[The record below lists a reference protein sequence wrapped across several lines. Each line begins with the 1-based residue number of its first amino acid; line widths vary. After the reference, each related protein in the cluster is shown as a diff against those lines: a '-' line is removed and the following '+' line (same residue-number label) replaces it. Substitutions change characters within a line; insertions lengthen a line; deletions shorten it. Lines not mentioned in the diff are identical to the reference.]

1 MIFPYKH
8 NRMIINDVKVLILLF
23 PIWWILGVEQFI
35 WFFYLLIIF
44 IKMLIFKKGEFR
56 LSNIHLIFFVFLCSV
71 LLSIVNIDLPVRYIT
86 FFKNFCSFGSAWL
99 CLVIVHNSLYD
110 WNELL
115 KLLRTLIGVILFS
128 AVVGVVNF
136 FFSSTRIEITSMISF
151 FLPDSLLSTSF
162 GSILAVRNFGAMDNF
177 ILIGQ
182 YFRVNSL
189 FLFATMF
196 ASVLALSFPFLI
208 FLKKISKGF
217 WSNFFCNFAILIT
230 ILALVFTTGRV
241 AIFALIIGFLYFRF
255 FIRPDKIIK
264 IIYLGAFACVSLAII
279 VFFMQDSLFIDFVNL
294 ILNSRGEGSKMTR
307 IQIYINSLESL
318 KEHFIIGWGTQR
330 DVSGMHYPLGSHSF
344 YLGILYKYGILG
356 FSSFLCFLVLVW
368 KKIKVI
374 KMKNLN
380 DEILILLNYGRVMM
394 FVLLINGI
402 TDEFDLDSTV
412 MFFLALFI
420 AILLK
425 ASDLYKKNIYDT

>member
-8 NRMIINDVKVLILLF
+8 NRMIINDVRVLILLF
-23 PIWWILGVEQFI
+23 PFWWILGLEQFI
-35 WFFYLLIIF
+35 WFFALLIIF
-44 IKMLIFKKGEFR
+44 IKMVIFKKGEFR
-56 LSNIHLIFFVFLCSV
+56 LSNIHLIFLTFLFSV
-71 LLSIVNIDLPVRYIT
+71 LLSIVNIDLPIRYIT
-86 FFKNFCSFGSAWL
+86 FFKNFCSFGSVWL
-99 CLVIVHNSLYD
+99 SLVIVHNSLYD
-110 WNELL
+110 WSELL
-115 KLLRTLIGVILFS
+115 KLLRTLTYLILFS
-128 AVVGVVNF
+128 AIVGVINF
-136 FFSSTRIEITSMISF
+136 FIPSSRIEITSLISF
-151 FLPDSLLSTSF
+151 LLPNSLLSTSF

-177 ILIGQ
+177 ILLGQ

-196 ASVLALSFPFLI
+196 ASVLALSMPFLI
-208 FLKKISKGF
+208 FFKKISVGF
-217 WSNFFCNFAILIT
+217 WSKFFYDLAILVT
-230 ILALVFTTGRV
+230 ILALLFTTGRV
-241 AIFALIIGFLYFRF
+241 AIFALIVGFLYFRF

-264 IIYLGAFACVSLAII
+264 IIYLIASAFVSLAII
-279 VFFMQDSLFIDFVNL
+279 VFFMQDSLFMDFINL

-307 IQIYINSLESL
+307 IQIYINSFESL

-344 YLGILYKYGILG
+344 YLGILYKHGILG

-374 KMKNLN
+374 KMKNSN
-380 DEILILLNYGRVMM
+380 NEILILLNYGRVMM